1 MNNSNT
7 TVAPKSR
14 RKSAANLGNAT
25 KASAKDLFKLVL
37 SFREDKKTPGK
48 AVNAMNRVFSTILD
62 SNTMSVD
69 DKKAAMMAASNAAKA
84 DADAA
89 IDRQLA
95 RGLSL
100 AGIKRGVTAKGGIN
114 QADVKTEMFG
124 ASGRKQAVEN
134 NTDAL
139 RSVGM
144 SS

>member
-1 MNNSNT
+1 
-7 TVAPKSR
+7 
-14 RKSAANLGNAT
+14 
-25 KASAKDLFKLVL
+25 
-37 SFREDKKTPGK
+37 
-48 AVNAMNRVFSTILD
+48 
-62 SNTMSVD
+62 MSVD